1 MGTGNKKIKG
11 TIVVGYDNGSQSYGY
26 IGSSYKN
33 MVIGYNAKSACR
45 EGIVLGNDLAGN
57 GYAIGTTILGI
68 CNKKDSSDRGQTER
82 ISTNSS
88 AVIVGAG
95 ISNNRLNA
103 VEIDNT
109 GLVAIPHGL
118 CLDSI
123 NTTVNAIT
131 PAKNSPASADDM
143 TLVTKSYITSQSINY
158 EPSSEIQLN
167 AVTTYSLGTL
177 IGDPNWSFPYSSGS
191 ITLVFSVDQVFHT
204 VHIPIPSYFNTSI
217 HPIIKAPLTDIH
229 NYQITDPGDSG
240 TLKGLLLF
248 YKPSTKEISL
258 ENPECVNIDNVGDS
272 IRDAF
277 NYGNP
282 DIWFWGMTCYNHF

>member
-82 ISTNSS
+82 ISANSS

-131 PAKNSPASADDM
+131 PAKNSPASADDT

-167 AVTTYSLGTL
+167 AVTTYSLGNL

-229 NYQITDPGDSG
+229 NYQITNPGDSG